1 MPIHDEWG
9 HDPSVQSMRR
19 VFSHMEKAQNELL
32 RNLKISF
39 SDQRLRR
46 GREQALKLFERVWP
60 LAARKG
66 ITESEEDAALLYIH
80 CLANG
85 LSLNG
90 ISIPR
95 EVLPQHERISSFLKE
110 EL

>member
-1 MPIHDEWG
+1 MPLHDEWG

-32 RNLKISF
+32 RILKISSF
-39 SDQRLRR
+39 DQRLRR
-46 GREQALKLFERVWP
+46 GCEQARKLFERVWP

-66 ITESEEDAALLYIH
+66 IAESEEDAALLYVH
-80 CLANG
+80 CLANV

-90 ISIPR
+90 ISVPS
-95 EVLPQHERISSFLKE
+95 EVLPQHEKISSFLKE

>member
-1 MPIHDEWG
+1 MTIQDDWG

-39 SDQRLRR
+39 FDQRLRR
-46 GREQALKLFERVWP
+46 SREQARKLFERVWP

-66 ITESEEDAALLYIH
+66 IAESEEDAALLYIH
-80 CLANG
+80 CLANL

-90 ISIPR
+90 ISVPS
-95 EVLPQHERISSFLKE
+95 ELLPQHEKISSFLKE